1 MKILIGYH
9 QRSGSTLLQ
18 HMLNEHSQIRS
29 FSDHTS
35 LYLLPAILFGYQP
48 KQSMCVKP
56 LDVFFFLN
64 SEILYRHFDK
74 FIWLA
79 RDPRDTYLS
88 AFEIKFAYNFWFP
101 GRKMHGIDVGL
112 LQRWKLVY
120 RQYFRAPERWHLLRY
135 EDLVI
140 NPQETLSQLFEY
152 LEVPFENVD
161 QFKRFNL
168 LAGGDPKMR
177 NTNRVHNKSVQRYR
191 FQMPRKQQRVIGW
204 FLRREMQHLGYLDQI
219 STT

>member
-35 LYLLPAILFGYQP
+35 LYLLPLILFGYNP
-48 KQSMCVKP
+48 RYHVCVKP

-64 SEILYRHFDK
+64 SNMLYRHFDK

-88 AFEIKFAYNFWFP
+88 AIEIKFAYNFWFP
-101 GRKMHGIDVGL
+101 GRKLHGIDVGL
-112 LQRWKLVY
+112 LKRWKLVY

-135 EDLVI
+135 EDLAI
-140 NPQETLSQLFEY
+140 KPQKTLQNLFDY
-152 LEVPFENVD
+152 LEIPFEDVD
-161 QFKRFNL
+161 RFSHFNL
-168 LAGGDPKMR
+168 MAGGDPKMR
-177 NTNRVHNKSVQRYR
+177 HNNRVHSQSVQRYR
-191 FQMPRKQQRVIGW
+191 RQMPPQQQKVFGW
-204 FLRREMQHLGYLDQI
+204 FLRREMKRLGYLEQAAL
-219 STT
+219 T

>member
-18 HMLNEHSQIRS
+18 HMLNEHSLIRS

-35 LYLLPAILFGYQP
+35 LYLLPAILCGYQP
-48 KQSMCVKP
+48 KHRVCVKP

-64 SEILYRHFDK
+64 SDLLYQHFDK

-101 GRKMHGIDVGL
+101 GRKLRGIDVGL
-112 LQRWKLVY
+112 LKRWKLVY
-120 RQYFRAPERWHLLRY
+120 RQYFRAPKRWHLVRY

-140 NPQETLSQLFEY
+140 KPLEMLRSLFDY
-152 LEVPFENVD
+152 LEVPFENVN
-161 QFKRFNL
+161 QFGRFNL

-177 NTNRVHNKSVQRYR
+177 QTDRVHNKSVQRYR
-191 FQMPRKQQRVIGW
+191 MQMPRSQQQVFGW
-204 FLRREMQHLGYLDQI
+204 FLRREMKRLGYLEPL
-219 STT
+219 STV